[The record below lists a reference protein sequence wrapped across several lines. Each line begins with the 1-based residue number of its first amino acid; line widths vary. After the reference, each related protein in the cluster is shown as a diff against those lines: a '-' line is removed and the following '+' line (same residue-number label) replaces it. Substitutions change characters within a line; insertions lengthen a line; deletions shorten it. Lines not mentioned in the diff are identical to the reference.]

1 MFFYKFKTLPLI
13 FIFNEKCGCTTIK
26 NVINDID
33 DLFDTNEY
41 FDVHKHKFTN
51 ISHAKLHENTTHHV
65 VFFVRN
71 PYERFLSGYTKI
83 KNKLILKIRFDA
95 EKTLKQ
101 CNELVKDANINVEEW
116 AEIISTIPFEN
127 IERHF
132 KPQTFTIREYLRR
145 HKEVFIYDIEKLSN
159 LKEFLHEKFDIII
172 DCDIHDKYSM
182 KKKEPSEKTKE
193 LVYAYYKDDF
203 ELLNYPKEF
212 PK

>member
-1 MFFYKFKTLPLI
+1 MNHKELHD
-13 FIFNEKCGCTTIK
+13 NET
-26 NVINDID
+26 
-33 DLFDTNEY
+33 
-41 FDVHKHKFTN
+41 HN
-51 ISHAKLHENTTHHV
+51 I

-116 AEIISTIPFEN
+116 AEVVSNIAFEN
-127 IERHF
+127 IEKHF
-132 KPQTFTIREYLRR
+132 KPQTFTIREYLRC
-145 HKEVFIYDIEKLSN
+145 HKEAIIYDIEKLSN
-159 LKEFLHEKFDIII
+159 LKEFLHEKFDITI

-182 KKKEPSEKTKE
+182 KKQEPSDKTKK
-193 LVYAYYKDDF
+193 LVYQYYKDDF
-203 ELLNYPKEF
+203 ELLNYSKEF